1 LEATTNEVRRAIM
14 AQRDQSLAVL
24 ITVGAWLRALEVGS
38 RAAELSGEETS
49 ADLLRQTE
57 LIAFLRSE
65 VQGSADKARDEAVVQ
80 RTETTLA
87 AVEEQITVPE
97 AEKLSPER
105 VLAIKQTAGTFV
117 ADMAAKEE

>member
-1 LEATTNEVRRAIM
+1 
-14 AQRDQSLAVL
+14 
-24 ITVGAWLRALEVGS
+24 
-38 RAAELSGEETS
+38 
-49 ADLLRQTE
+49 
-57 LIAFLRSE
+57 

-87 AVEEQITVPE
+87 AVEEQMTVPE
-97 AEKLSPER
+97 EEKLSPER